1 MNSIINN
8 ILLHVEFMNSGIY
21 RFVDNDDRVFAI
33 LPVDSRSIVVW
44 SCHRSRRRRRRGGEQ
59 WQGGAGASRV
69 DIVIVL
75 SVRHK
80 STACNCNDRLRA
92 QADDGGHLLL
102 MIIKY

>member
-69 DIVIVL
+69 DIVLYFRCGISLLPVT
-75 SVRHK
+75 VTTDCGHK
-80 STACNCNDRLRA
+80 QMTADTC
-92 QADDGGHLLL
+92 
-102 MIIKY
+102 Y